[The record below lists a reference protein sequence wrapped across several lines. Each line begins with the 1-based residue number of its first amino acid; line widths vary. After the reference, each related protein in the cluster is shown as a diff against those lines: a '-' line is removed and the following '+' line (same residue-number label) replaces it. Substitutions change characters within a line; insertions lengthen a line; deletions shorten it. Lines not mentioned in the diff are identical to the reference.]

1 MMTDAQRYLFDM
13 MGYLHLEQAL
23 KRTELKAAQQAM
35 DRYINATDDELPEG
49 FGRST
54 SLFDKN
60 RTQYRYAFAFDKA
73 LETLVFH
80 RSFWSIVLEVSGRRP
95 RLNSGEVRINTTK
108 DPRSPI
114 TLFARELWPV

>member
-23 KRTELKAAQQAM
+23 CKEELKAAQRAIN
-35 DRYINATDDELPEG
+35 RYVNASDDELPEG

-60 RTQYRYAFAFDKA
+60 RTQYKYAFAFDKA
-73 LETLVFH
+73 LEALVFH
-80 RSFWSIVLEVSGRRP
+80 RSFWPIVKEIVK
-95 RLNSGEVRINTTK
+95 K
-108 DPRSPI
+108 DYV
-114 TLFARELWPV
+114 TLTI